1 MSEQSAPISKL
12 FRDVIVQAHVP
23 PARLMPVDQLSSVSK
38 MTPKIAVP
46 QNDTHKW
53 GVPKLTPTSVVSLK

>member
-12 FRDVIVQAHVP
+12 FTDVIVQAHVP
-23 PARLMPVDQLSSVSK
+23 PARLIVDQLSSVSK
-38 MTPKIAVP
+38 MTPKIVVP

-53 GVPKLTPTSVVSLK
+53 GVLKLTPTSVVSHK

>member
-12 FRDVIVQAHVP
+12 FIDVIVQAHVP
-23 PARLMPVDQLSSVSK
+23 PARLIVDQLSSVSK

-53 GVPKLTPTSVVSLK
+53 GVPKLTPTSVVSHK